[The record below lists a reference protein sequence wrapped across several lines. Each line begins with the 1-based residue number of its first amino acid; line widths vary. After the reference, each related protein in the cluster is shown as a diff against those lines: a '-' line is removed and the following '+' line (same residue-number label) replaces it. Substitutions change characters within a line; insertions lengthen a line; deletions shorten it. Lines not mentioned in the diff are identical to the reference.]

1 MHQDIRPGPQC
12 QCVVFISST
21 VFQPVFLPPPLLSHY
36 FDSYSAF
43 LQLLIFFRFV
53 GHVLRVEYFLAF
65 FIAEFLLAF
74 CGSRLLLPSN
84 IRLFLHV
91 HPCEEFCSVSAFF
104 YNTGVGQSLEF
115 IASTLPL
122 FHPSLVSLIL
132 YLPTF
137 FALLKAKELFRLKFL
152 YFFFSRTSILVLF
165 FKVNTPFTC
174 VRK

>member
-1 MHQDIRPGPQC
+1 MHEDIRPGPQC
-12 QCVVFISST
+12 RCVVFVSST
-21 VFQPVFLPPPLLSHY
+21 VFQPVFLTPLLSHY
-36 FDSYSAF
+36 FDSYSTF

-65 FIAEFLLAF
+65 FIAEFLLVF

-104 YNTGVGQSLEF
+104 YNTGWSILGIYRLFPS
-115 IASTLPL
+115 P
-122 FHPSLVSLIL
+122 FHPPLVSLIL

-152 YFFFSRTSILVLF
+152 YSFSSRTSILVLF
-165 FKVNTPFTC
+165 FKVNTPFRC